1 MLICHLE
8 PAVPKAV
15 MTFLLHMD
23 RPSID
28 KKPPYPLTVTR
39 PLTKPKNS
47 LFKQKDRYIDKSN
60 NENHSRSQS
69 MISLCR
75 CFQTSQ
81 FNETLSSYIYCNNP
95 SFLEDIMVSRRTDST
110 SIRTYL
116 CTAILHDH
124 ESPIFTAKC
133 PTNWTDIDEILIS
146 SRRPNRSY
154 GKIQ

>member
-1 MLICHLE
+1 M
-8 PAVPKAV
+8 PKAV

-75 CFQTSQ
+75 CFQTSE
-81 FNETLSSYIYCNNP
+81 FNETFSCYIYCNNP

-110 SIRTYL
+110 SYPYL
-116 CTAILHDH
+116 PLH
-124 ESPIFTAKC
+124 SNIPR
-133 PTNWTDIDEILIS
+133 
-146 SRRPNRSY
+146 SRVPNLHRQVSNKLDRY
-154 GKIQ
+154 